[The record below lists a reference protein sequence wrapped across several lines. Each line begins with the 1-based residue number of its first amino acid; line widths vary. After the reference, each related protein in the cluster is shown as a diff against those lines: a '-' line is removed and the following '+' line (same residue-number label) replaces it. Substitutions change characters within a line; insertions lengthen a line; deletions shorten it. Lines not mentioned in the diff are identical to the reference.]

1 MARESRLT
9 LFANEDV
16 SCGNRKRGPALV
28 GVMTG
33 CEVTQETRVPPGSS
47 QNRAAFDAWLR
58 RELSRSYDA
67 ALRETVPDELLRL
80 IDAAA
85 EGT

>member
-1 MARESRLT
+1 MARESRLA
-9 LFANEDV
+9 LFANDDV

-33 CEVTQETRVPPGSS
+33 CETTRETRVPPGPP

-58 RELSRSYDA
+58 RELSRTYDA
-67 ALRETVPDELLRL
+67 ALREKVPDELLRL
-80 IDAAA
+80 IDAVT